1 MEVKPQLAVGIVLAV
16 ALIWIGLRLFEKAMV
31 FIPSREMLAHPGTVG
46 LAYEPLFLTASDGVR
61 LRAWWI
67 PGPAEASPV
76 MLCLH
81 GNGGN
86 LSHRTDKMRIF
97 HDAGAAQ
104 LWLDWRGYG
113 ESAGSPNEP
122 GLYRDALAGWA
133 WLNAVKQVPAARLVL
148 YGESLGNGPAIELA
162 TRVPAAGLIVDSG
175 FTSLMDM
182 GRVVLPWFPVRLAAL
197 RFDNLS
203 RLPRVAIP
211 TLFMHSPQ
219 DDIIPYE
226 MARRNFAASGAVK
239 KTFVDLKGGH
249 NEGFLDAGPA
259 YGAAIKAF
267 LGTLPKDSPAP

>member
-1 MEVKPQLAVGIVLAV
+1 MKLNFIAGLVLV
-16 ALIWIGLRLFEKAMV
+16 AALLWIGLRYFEKAMV
-31 FIPSREMLAHPGTVG
+31 FVPSREMLSHPGTVG

-61 LRAWWI
+61 LRAWWL
-67 PGPAEASPV
+67 PGPSPEAPV

-86 LSHRTDKMRIF
+86 LSHRTDKMRLF

-113 ESAGSPNEP
+113 ESGGSPDEP

-133 WLNAVKQVPAARLVL
+133 WLNAVKAVPAARLVL
-148 YGESLGNGPAIELA
+148 YGESLGSAPAIELA
-162 TRVPAAGLIVDSG
+162 ARVPAAGLIVDSA

-182 GRVVLPWFPVRLAAL
+182 SRVVLPWFPVRLVRI

-203 RLPRVAIP
+203 RLPRVTIP
-211 TLFMHSPQ
+211 TLFLHSPE
-219 DDIIPYE
+219 DDIVPYE
-226 MARRNFAASGAVK
+226 MARRNYAASGAAK
-239 KTFVDLKGGH
+239 KTFVDLKGSH

-259 YGAAIKAF
+259 YPKAIRDF
-267 LGTLPKDSPAP
+267 LASLPKESK

>member
-1 MEVKPQLAVGIVLAV
+1 MKPQFVSALLLGVAV
-16 ALIWIGLRLFEKAMV
+16 IWIGLRFFERAMV
-31 FIPSREMLAHPGTVG
+31 FVPSRAMLAHPGTVG

-67 PGPAEASPV
+67 PGPAADAPV
-76 MLCLH
+76 LLCLH

-113 ESAGSPNEP
+113 ESAGSPNEA

-133 WLNAVKQVPAARLVL
+133 WLNAVQKVPAARLVL

-182 GRVVLPWFPVRLAAL
+182 GRRVLPWFPVRLASL
-197 RFDNLS
+197 KFDNLS
-203 RLPRVAIP
+203 RLPRVTIP
-211 TLFMHSPQ
+211 TLFLHSPQ

-226 MARRNFAASGAVK
+226 MALRNLGACGSAK
-239 KTFVDLKGGH
+239 KRLVDLKGSH

-259 YGAAIKAF
+259 YPKAIREF
-267 LGTLPKDSPAP
+267 LASLPK